1 MALFLIRVLADHSDL
16 GIFVFEVSLQSH
28 KVKVAGDK
36 KNRVACGTS
45 VNTLPERLD
54 EKLITSL
61 VCMLKGSHRWD
72 SFESD
77 HKLKLVSQFQRT
89 VWLQSRKSDS
99 TKDVMLAVLIKSGL
113 HVDIAEL
120 LDHNVLTEEL
130 RVSLSAAQGLRADLA
145 VRIDVFQPR
154 DIVDLSQL
162 LGLLIQRREDF
173 FNMLHVLEYKGFSLV
188 HHDVL
193 YVSQEVSVD

>member
-1 MALFLIRVLADHSDL
+1 
-16 GIFVFEVSLQSH
+16 
-28 KVKVAGDK
+28 
-36 KNRVACGTS
+36 
-45 VNTLPERLD
+45 
-54 EKLITSL
+54 
-61 VCMLKGSHRWD
+61 MLKGSHRWD

-130 RVSLSAAQGLRADLA
+130 
-145 VRIDVFQPR
+145 
-154 DIVDLSQL
+154 
-162 LGLLIQRREDF
+162 
-173 FNMLHVLEYKGFSLV
+173 
-188 HHDVL
+188 
-193 YVSQEVSVD
+193 